1 MEECDVEKGHW
12 CRHTVARCANC
23 KGPHFAQAKVWPKKK
38 AARREAKGWRS
49 RSLKLRQPAEAARP
63 DEPPITTG
71 GETEAEVVE
80 ALSYKQRAILHH
92 SGKYPL
98 LH

>member
-1 MEECDVEKGHW
+1 M
-12 CRHTVARCANC
+12 ARCANC

-49 RSLKLRQPAEAARP
+49 RSPKLRQPAEAARP

-80 ALSYKQRAILHH
+80 GEDVGHE
-92 SGKYPL
+92 SGSGEEMEE
-98 LH
+98 